1 MRLFGIAPAVVIA
14 LALAQVRAPARTG
27 RGKADAGD
35 RPVLLGTD
43 PPGRLRPASADAG
56 TDGGTR
62 DAGPDEVHRELERL
76 RTRLDA
82 LEQDRVR
89 AAEQTAQQLQQLSA
103 EVQNSD
109 LHLFEA
115 PPAHLTSMFSRYG
128 RSGGWSAP
136 NRPAGV
142 LINYYVKQS
151 IESRKTAESQPQLPP
166 VKILITAPDGQTVRT
181 LHGPGRAGVNRIAW
195 DLRWDPPTS
204 LRTGRGESDNEG
216 GGESGEEAGGDDGVG
231 PPQRLRRQWVQ
242 RTGGHDDDRKDEER
256 VVGQQRGLPRTGGR
270 LAGNGSVAGPGGS

>member
-1 MRLFGIAPAVVIA
+1 VRLFGIAPAVVIA

-103 EVQNSD
+103 EVQQLRQQIAD
-109 LHLFEA
+109 AETRRDA
-115 PPAHLTSMFSRYG
+115 EEQQRAA
-128 RSGGWSAP
+128 RSAAVQ
-136 NRPAGV
+136 AGV
-142 LINYYVKQS
+142 EAVSAAQQRLATGDAS
-151 IESRKTAESQPQLPP
+151 IESELDRAQASFTGQALLDVQAAREALRNRD
-166 VKILITAPDGQTVRT
+166 ILRARALLGAAAIDAQA
-181 LHGPGRAGVNRIAW
+181 GR
-195 DLRWDPPTS
+195 
-204 LRTGRGESDNEG
+204 
-216 GGESGEEAGGDDGVG
+216 
-231 PPQRLRRQWVQ
+231 
-242 RTGGHDDDRKDEER
+242 
-256 VVGQQRGLPRTGGR
+256 
-270 LAGNGSVAGPGGS
+270 